1 MKKGKLRELAD
12 SHTTQSAHGVVKLL
26 LADHELMRKLMDRV
40 KSQKATPA
48 RQKQAFRELDRTVQ
62 SHVKAEESTFL
73 KMIKNHPKFKD
84 RALEGYEEHRVHET
98 IVSGIKH
105 VRDQTRQVEQMKI
118 FCEILEHH
126 LDEEEEYLFPRFKKY
141 AALSTRR
148 KMGKRFLKVRKQTNT
163 TSKQRGAARLS

>member
-1 MKKGKLRELAD
+1 MKKGKLKQLAN
-12 SHTTQSAHGVVKLL
+12 SHATQSAHGIVKLL
-26 LADHELMRKLMDRV
+26 LADHELMRTLMDQV
-40 KSQKATPA
+40 KSQKATRA
-48 RQKQAFRELDRTVQ
+48 QQKQAFRELDRTVQ

-73 KMIKNHPKFKD
+73 KIIENHPKFED

-118 FCEILEHH
+118 FCEFLEHH
-126 LDEEEEYLFPRFKKY
+126 LDEEEEYLFPQFKKY

-148 KMGKRFLKVRKQTNT
+148 KMGKRFLKVRKQTDT
-163 TSKQRGAARLS
+163 TSKQRGAARFS

>member
-1 MKKGKLRELAD
+1 MKKGKLQELAD
-12 SHTTQSAHGVVKLL
+12 SSHAQSAHSVVKLL
-26 LADHELMRKLMDRV
+26 VADHDLMRTLMDEV

-48 RQKQAFRELDRTVQ
+48 KQKLAFKELKRTVQ

-73 KMIKNHPKFKD
+73 TLIEHHPKFED

-98 IVSGIKH
+98 ILSGITH
-105 VRDQTRQVEQMKI
+105 VREETRQIQQMKV

-148 KMGKRFLKVRKQTNT
+148 KIGRRFLKVRKRTDT
-163 TSKQRGAARLS
+163 MSKKRGAARFS